1 MKNVKL
7 ILILLIA
14 SQFLMS
20 GKLSST
26 KNSSENIVKLSENDN
41 GKYLLRLNPEV
52 GKSGK
57 MVMTLNMVIDMEMM
71 GQSMSTTQ
79 KMEMASDMKIVS
91 NTDEKVV
98 TSMKYDYFAMSME
111 APMMGSM
118 TYDTRKD
125 DNEGMMVE
133 ALEAS
138 FGELLESEIT
148 IEQSHDGT
156 TLKTTGLE
164 DESQL
169 TTGQSNMDISS
180 MMNMSQFPEKA
191 IKIGDSWNK
200 KIQGG
205 SSPMTF
211 DATYTLKKVE
221 EGKVYVDLV
230 SKVTMSEIQDEEGG
244 SVSTEMTGIQTGT
257 FIYEQATMWLL
268 EGIINQDF
276 DMEVEQMGMKIP
288 MKLKSDIIMVV
299 E

>member
-1 MKNVKL
+1 
-7 ILILLIA
+7 
-14 SQFLMS
+14 
-20 GKLSST
+20 
-26 KNSSENIVKLSENDN
+26 
-41 GKYLLRLNPEV
+41 
-52 GKSGK
+52 
-57 MVMTLNMVIDMEMM
+57 
-71 GQSMSTTQ
+71 
-79 KMEMASDMKIVS
+79 
-91 NTDEKVV
+91 
-98 TSMKYDYFAMSME
+98 
-111 APMMGSM
+111 
-118 TYDTRKD
+118 
-125 DNEGMMVE
+125 
-133 ALEAS
+133 
-138 FGELLESEIT
+138 

-230 SKVTMSEIQDEEGG
+230 SKVTMSEIQEEEEEEEEEEGG